1 MFLTIGFEVPNSDY
15 FPPSRSKA
23 KHFTWILTLWRLK
36 CKVKDLHSSPLL
48 LGKKKALSADK
59 AVEFIFCDLCGVHK
73 LPSFKFPTS
82 VFTREPGA
90 ICTKCM
96 SWKRGYEGIRKWISY
111 FHNVTSSYQNQST
124 ALFVRLIFK
133 CLSVVKKVLW
143 WTTLTKFNMHS
154 SLVVS
159 L

>member
-59 AVEFIFCDLCGVHK
+59 AVEFIYGDLCGVHK

-82 VFTREPGA
+82 VFTRESRRYMHKMYVMKKGL
-90 ICTKCM
+90 
-96 SWKRGYEGIRKWISY
+96 RGD
-111 FHNVTSSYQNQST
+111 
-124 ALFVRLIFK
+124 
-133 CLSVVKKVLW
+133 
-143 WTTLTKFNMHS
+143 
-154 SLVVS
+154 
-159 L
+159 